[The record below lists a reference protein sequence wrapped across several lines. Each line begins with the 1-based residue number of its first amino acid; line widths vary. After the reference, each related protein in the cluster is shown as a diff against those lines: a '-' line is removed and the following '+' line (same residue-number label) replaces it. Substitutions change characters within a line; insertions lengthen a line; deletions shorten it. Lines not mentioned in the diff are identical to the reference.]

1 MRTLATLTLLAL
13 ALPVALG
20 AQIVRGSVTAR
31 GDTVGVP
38 GVVVLLLDSAGVT
51 AGRALSDNHGEYRIV
66 APGAGTYRVR
76 TMRVGFRPDTSA
88 ALTLSVGQER
98 EQALMIANV
107 AAHLD
112 TIRVV
117 ERSQCRTGDAADITA
132 AVWDQAR
139 TALLAA
145 QMTARLRSVNAAIIT
160 YDRTLDPN
168 SERIRE
174 QSSGILS
181 GLTVRPWSSLTADS
195 LRKVGYILTAKDGS
209 LSYLAPDIDG
219 LLSPNFVADHCFRV
233 TRSRDT
239 TVLGIAFEPGRDR
252 AKIPEIQGTLWL
264 DRRTAALKR
273 VEFHYANVPSEQS
286 ERAGGELEFAR
297 MTNGGFAI
305 SRWAIKMPVLER
317 GVVNNGRF
325 DTRVVELKAVG
336 GELSYAVS
344 GKDTLFA
351 RPALTLSGVVQDSI
365 SGKPVAGARLVLA
378 GTTLAAETDAKGKF
392 AIAGVLPGQ
401 YTVEVHTAE
410 YDAIKAAIQW
420 PVLFADPRAPLMM
433 KIPSAAEVA
442 KARSAT
448 FSGTVVADSTNQPV
462 TGADI
467 SMPQLGML
475 ALANDHGA
483 FRLQDIP
490 PGTYDVLVRRVGY
503 GPLTTTLT
511 FPPRQVIDRRIV
523 LTRLQV
529 LDTVI
534 VEGES
539 PMADFEANRKLGLGH
554 FLTRAQ
560 LDKMQGRPMAATLSE
575 IKGLG
580 IVFGHSS
587 HSYIESSHGAPSLS
601 VQQGF
606 NIFKDS
612 QDAYLKMRQAGFIPP
627 SIWCPDG
634 TAMDASLGLKCGC
647 YAQVYL
653 DRTLLNPGEPTEP
666 FDVNSI
672 SPDMIEGIEYY
683 SNPSQTPMRYQARN
697 ATCGV
702 LVLHRRRNYDKPGAD
717 STKKEAKPEDTADPS
732 LRSG

>member
-1 MRTLATLTLLAL
+1 
-13 ALPVALG
+13 
-20 AQIVRGSVTAR
+20 
-31 GDTVGVP
+31 
-38 GVVVLLLDSAGVT
+38 
-51 AGRALSDNHGEYRIV
+51 
-66 APGAGTYRVR
+66 
-76 TMRVGFRPDTSA
+76 PDTTA

-98 EQALMIANV
+98 EQSLSIANV

-117 ERSQCRTGDAADITA
+117 ERSQCRVGDVADATA

-145 QMTARLRSVNAAIIT
+145 QMTARLRSVNATIIT
-160 YDRTLDPN
+160 YERTLDPN

-174 QSSGILS
+174 QSSGIMS
-181 GLTVRPWSSLTADS
+181 GLTVRPWTSLTPDS
-195 LRKVGYILTAKDGS
+195 VRKVGYILTAKDGS
-209 LSYLAPDIDG
+209 LSYLAPDLDG
-219 LLSPNFVADHCFRV
+219 LLSPNFVADHCFKI
-233 TRSRDT
+233 TKSRDT

-264 DRRTAALKR
+264 DRRSADLKR
-273 VEFHYANVPSEQS
+273 LEFTYANVPSEQR
-286 ERAGGELEFAR
+286 ERAGGDMAFVR
-297 MTNGGFAI
+297 MSNGGYAI
-305 SRWAIKMPVLER
+305 SHWAIKMPVLER
-317 GVVNNGRF
+317 GVVNDGRF
-325 DTRVVELKAVG
+325 DTRVVELRSVG

-351 RPALTLSGVVQDSI
+351 SAPLVLSGVVQDSTT
-365 SGKPVAGARLVLA
+365 GKAVAGARLTLTGTSLA
-378 GTTLAAETDAKGKF
+378 GETDAKGKF
-392 AIAGVLPGQ
+392 AIPGVLPGQ
-401 YTVEVHTAE
+401 YTVEVHTAD

-420 PVLFADPRAPLMM
+420 PVLFSDPRASLTM
-433 KIPSAAEVA
+433 KIPSVAEVA

-448 FSGTVVADSTNQPV
+448 FSGTVVADSTGQPII
-462 TGADI
+462 GADI
-467 SMPQLGML
+467 SLPQLGML
-475 ALANDHGA
+475 AIANERGA
-483 FRLQDIP
+483 FRMQDIP
-490 PGTYDVLVRRVGY
+490 TGTYDVTVRRVGY
-503 GPLTTTLT
+503 GPLTTSLT
-511 FPPRQVIDRRIV
+511 FPARQVTDRRIV

-529 LDTVI
+529 LDTVV

-580 IVFGHSS
+580 MVFGHSS
-587 HSYIESSHGAPSLS
+587 HSYIESTHGSASLS

-606 NIFKDS
+606 NLFKNEK
-612 QDAYLKMRQAGFIPP
+612 DAYVKMRAAGYIPP
-627 SIWCPDG
+627 HIWCPDG

-672 SPDMIEGIEYY
+672 SPDMIEAVEYY
-683 SNPSQTPMRYQARN
+683 SNPAQTPMRYQARN
-697 ATCGV
+697 GTCGV

-717 STKKEAKPEDTADPS
+717 STKAKP
-732 LRSG
+732 